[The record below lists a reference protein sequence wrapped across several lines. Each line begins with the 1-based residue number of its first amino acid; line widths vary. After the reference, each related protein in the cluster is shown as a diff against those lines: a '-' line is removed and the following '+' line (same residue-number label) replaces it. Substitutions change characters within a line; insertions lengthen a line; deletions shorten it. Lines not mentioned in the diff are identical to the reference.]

1 MRRIALLFISL
12 SLLFSSDQRIAALGG
27 NLGFWHDDDSNWMTF
42 PAMINQL
49 DMVQVSS
56 QS

>member
-27 NLGFWHDDDSNWMTF
+27 NSGFWHDDDSRILDDDEGWQTF
-42 PAMINQL
+42 CKCNK
-49 DMVQVSS
+49 SH
-56 QS
+56 